1 MHQPINTH
9 PALAAFVSNALFN
22 QHDLV
27 RSGISSVKA
36 TRIACTN
43 EQDQMDIRQA
53 SEVSD
58 CCGDDIGYSGLHT
71 YCVRCGE
78 SCGIVVREG

>member
-1 MHQPINTH
+1 MQPLTN
-9 PALAAFVSNALFN
+9 NATLNSFM
-22 QHDLV
+22 QAVIVTDAQ
-27 RSGISSVKA
+27 RQGA
-36 TRIACTN
+36 RITN
-43 EQDQMDIRQA
+43 ENDQMDIRQA

-78 SCGIVVREG
+78 SCHLVVREG

>member
-1 MHQPINTH
+1 MKVLTTNTH
-9 PALAAFVSNALFN
+9 LNGFMQATLATDAQRKGS
-22 QHDLV
+22 
-27 RSGISSVKA
+27 I
-36 TRIACTN
+36 ICN
-43 EQDQMDIRQA
+43 ENDQMDIRQA

-78 SCGIVVREG
+78 SCHLVVRQSQ